1 MCLFKKHYFKKISV
15 KDRKVYKILMYDAK
29 NEVYQTPYEDE
40 IVNIKETHKA
50 KIKNYLRYFYN
61 LYINNI
67 VEDGFIH
74 AYTSLNEAKNT
85 AKDIIS
91 SNPNRIVKLFECK
104 VPRYTSYFIGDDQED
119 IAVKELIYIK
129 RIKL

>member
-1 MCLFKKHYFKKISV
+1 MCLFKKHQLKKTSV
-15 KDRKVYKILMYDAK
+15 KDRKVYKILIHDVK

-40 IVNIKETHKA
+40 IVNIKTIHKA
-50 KIKNYLRYFYN
+50 KIKNYLRYLYN

-67 VEDGFIH
+67 IDDGFIH
-74 AYTSLNEAKNT
+74 AYTSLNEAKN
-85 AKDIIS
+85 AARDIIS
-91 SNPNRIVKLFECK
+91 SNPNRIIKLFECK
-104 VPRYTSYFIGDDQED
+104 VPRYTPYFIGDDQE